1 MYCIF
6 IAGGEKY
13 NTIKDFFK
21 NKNDETFCESNPHPQ
36 MLSTFLISSNFLG
49 K

>member
-13 NTIKDFFK
+13 NKFKDFFK
-21 NKNDETFCESNPHPQ
+21 NKNEEIFCESNAHP
-36 MLSTFLISSNFLG
+36 
-49 K
+49 